1 MNNKNDIINAL
12 EQLMAMDNSDKEY
25 LVNILIKD
33 PDIKSTM
40 KNVLANAI
48 AVKLDSD
55 SDSNKMVKSIIEQTV
70 SKEFSAEIAKHK
82 KEFDDFLSQTIDNQ
96 KTLMVEDIR
105 NQAEYFSKTVEQEL
119 KNVLASEVAIQL
131 YDMLSNKTSK

>member
-1 MNNKNDIINAL
+1 MNNKNDIISAL

-25 LVNILIKD
+25 LVNTLIKD

-40 KNVLANAI
+40 KDMLTKAI
-48 AVKLDSD
+48 ADKLE

-70 SKEFSAEIAKHK
+70 SKEFSAESAKNK
-82 KEFDDFLSQTIDNQ
+82 KEFDDFVSQTTDNQ

-105 NQAEYFSKTVEQEL
+105 NQAEKFSKTVEQEL

>member
-33 PDIKSTM
+33 PGIKSTM
-40 KNVLANAI
+40 KDMLTKAI
-48 AVKLDSD
+48 ADKLE
-55 SDSNKMVKSIIEQTV
+55 SDSNKMVKSIIEQMV

-82 KEFDDFLSQTIDNQ
+82 KEFDDFVSQTTADQ

-105 NQAEYFSKTVEQEL
+105 NQAERFSKTVEQEL

>member
-55 SDSNKMVKSIIEQTV
+55 NDSNKMVKSIIEQTV
-70 SKEFSAEIAKHK
+70 SEEFSVEIAKHK
-82 KEFDDFLSQTIDNQ
+82 KEFDDFLSQTISNQ

-105 NQAEYFSKTVEQEL
+105 NQAEKFSKTVEQEL

>member
-1 MNNKNDIINAL
+1 MNNKNDIISAL

-25 LVNILIKD
+25 LVNTLIKD

-40 KNVLANAI
+40 KDMLTKAI
-48 AVKLDSD
+48 ADKLE

-82 KEFDDFLSQTIDNQ
+82 KEFDDFVSQTTDNQ

-105 NQAEYFSKTVEQEL
+105 NQAEKFSKTVEQEL